1 MLLLCSFKP
10 VKFSLNVFLPCDIL
24 SSRKGQKC
32 CSTPH
37 LLLPNGIQWRIGQF
51 IGPKQFIF
59 QQSLTRDDLC
69 WEMPHASTAY
79 WWLYANMSVVLTI
92 WTLFGRKKQVVILC
106 PHCPNTTWFSSFI
119 FFWVPS
125 PGKVK
130 KKNNNKKNT
139 SLHWA
144 YIDYFFPEDLFLSL
158 VLDRKISKSSQ
169 GPVLKHLGLSSY
181 TSGPMTPFFK
191 CVVCILVF
199 SWYELKII
207 ALSILVTDSMP
218 RFLNQLFREWLFGF
232 SSHLSHCL
240 HLKVFKNRIILSQCV
255 TV

>member
-1 MLLLCSFKP
+1 ML
-10 VKFSLNVFLPCDIL
+10 
-24 SSRKGQKC
+24 
-32 CSTPH
+32 
-37 LLLPNGIQWRIGQF
+37 
-51 IGPKQFIF
+51 
-59 QQSLTRDDLC
+59 QQSLPKDDLC
-69 WEMPHASTAY
+69 YREMPHASTAY
-79 WWLYANMSVVLTI
+79 WWLYANLSVVLTI
-92 WTLFGRKKQVVILC
+92 WTLLGRKKQVVILC
-106 PHCPNTTWFSSFI
+106 PHCPNATWFSSFI

-130 KKNNNKKNT
+130 KKKQKTT

-169 GPVLKHLGLSSY
+169 GPARKHLGLSSY

-191 CVVCILVF
+191 CIVCILGF

-207 ALSILVTDSMP
+207 ALSISVIDSTP
-218 RFLNQLFREWLFGF
+218 RFLNQLFREWPFRS
-232 SSHLSHCL
+232 SSHLNRCL
-240 HLKVFKNRIILSQCV
+240 HLKVFRHRIILSQCI